1 MNELEL
7 MQSGKPYW
15 IVYGKRGIG
24 KTLFIKALKEVN
36 PDIIY
41 VEVQC
46 LFEVD
51 IRFCKKASKIIH
63 LMEVD
68 FRGLRK

>member
-7 MQSGKPYW
+7 IQSGKPYW
-15 IVYGKRGIG
+15 IVYGERGIG

-41 VEVQC
+41 VEVQR